1 MGYRS
6 EVSIIVGKKVDK
18 KIAAL
23 QKKFK
28 KEREK
33 CNVTENA
40 VANLDYFLGTREV
53 SKDGN
58 FVRYNAYLKWN
69 TEWGDPDYEGLARLE
84 KLVKKYAEK
93 YDYAK
98 GEEASFVR
106 LGESDE
112 DREDLANTD
121 LQGIGI
127 VTSVQF

>member
-6 EVSIIVGKKVDK
+6 EVSIIVGKKLDK

-23 QKKFK
+23 QKRFK
-28 KEREK
+28 TELAKH
-33 CNVTENA
+33 NVTENA
-40 VANLDYFLGTREV
+40 VSNLDYFLGTREV

-58 FVRYNAYLKWN
+58 FVRYNAYLKWY
-69 TEWGDPDYEGLARLE
+69 TDWGDPDYEGLARLE
-84 KLVKKYAEK
+84 KLVKKYIDK

-98 GEEASFVR
+98 GEEASFIR

-112 DREDLANTD
+112 DREDLSNTY
-121 LQGIGI
+121 LQEIGI